1 MSPAVTQWKPSHPA
15 FRALLNAFLQQTSPI
30 YVVGGVV
37 RDFLLGKSNPQ
48 TDLDLVIEQAAL
60 PTARRIADQLGWSFY
75 PLDPARDVARLVF
88 PITNSEPLVC
98 DTASLRGDSIEADL
112 WSRDFTVNA
121 MALALEANGSIHL
134 IDTWNG
140 QRDLVN
146 LQIRRVSAASLA
158 EDPVR
163 LLRAVRFMHQ
173 LGFTL
178 EEETFVQIKRLS
190 STLRLASLERLR
202 DELWKM
208 LATDKPAQAIDD
220 LRQLGLLGYVL
231 PEVAALV
238 DVEQS
243 YPHYQDVYRHTLQTV
258 EYAVQL
264 RNWVQGRPLPNPQP
278 ATLAWQQALEGWRVR
293 LRYHFANPLAAG
305 HPRIDWLVWHA
316 LLHDIGK
323 PVTRTAESQPGGAIR
338 YRFLEHERVGAEL
351 AVQRLTQLRFSRPE
365 IVLTNAVIEGHMR
378 PHLLDAAFVNQPLS
392 RRACYRFLRD
402 VGGKQFEHPAGVD
415 TLLLGL
421 ADYQAI
427 YKETPPPNWS
437 GYLAHADQLFAFAFA
452 ADGLAE
458 TQQKPL
464 VDGHLL
470 MTHLNLKPG
479 RLVGEMLEYLLE
491 AQAANE
497 IKTAEEAL
505 TLASSWLHE
514 KSSVTNG

>member
-1 MSPAVTQWKPSHPA
+1 MQAVMQWKPSHPA
-15 FRALLNAFLQQTSPI
+15 FHALIKAFLQQTSPV

-60 PTARRIADQLGWSFY
+60 PTAQRLADRLGWSFY

-98 DTASLRGDSIEADL
+98 DVASLRGDSIEADL

-121 MALALEANGSIHL
+121 MAFTLERNGSIRL

-140 QRDLVN
+140 QRDLAN
-146 LQIRRVSAASLA
+146 RQIRRVSAASLA
-158 EDPVR
+158 EDSVR

-173 LGFTL
+173 LDFTL
-178 EEETFVQIKRLS
+178 EEETLVQIKRLS
-190 STLRLASLERLR
+190 GTLRLASLERLR
-202 DELWKM
+202 DELWKT
-208 LATDKPAQAIDD
+208 LAADKPAQAIDD
-220 LRQLGLLGYVL
+220 LHQLGLLSYVL

-243 YPHYQDVYRHTLQTV
+243 YPHYQDVYRHTLKTV
-258 EYAVQL
+258 ECAVQL
-264 RNWVQGRPLPNPQP
+264 RNWVQGRPVPNATA
-278 ATLAWQQALEGWRVR
+278 ATLAWQKALDPWRVR

-305 HPRIDWLVWHA
+305 HPRVDWLVWHA

-323 PVTRTAESQPGGAIR
+323 PATRTSESQPGGAMR
-338 YRFLEHERVGAEL
+338 YRFFEHERVGAEI

-365 IVLTNAVIEGHMR
+365 IALANAVIEGHMR

-392 RRACYRFLRD
+392 RRARYRFLRD

-427 YKETPPPNWS
+427 YKETPPPNWN
-437 GYLAHADQLFAFAFA
+437 GYLAHADELLAFAFA

-458 TQQKPL
+458 TQQRPL
-464 VDGHLL
+464 VDGYLL
-470 MTHLNLKPG
+470 MTRLNLKPG
-479 RLVGEMLEYLLE
+479 RLVGEVLEYLLE

-505 TLASSWLHE
+505 VLASAWLHK
-514 KSSVTNG
+514 KSSMANG